1 MKDVIKFRKNTFLY
15 IAAVCIIA
23 VALIGSH
30 VLYHHLFTPNAVC
43 FAGAHPFEETDLNP
57 DAVILNL
64 NDSDFEVKIL
74 EYYDH
79 VYNKSSVLSMNYS
92 EIVEENYT
100 DIPTLIDT
108 ESNDTA
114 SYCNFSMNLS
124 LYNQIFLKNESVR
137 EMLRDGG
144 LIVIT
149 YTDKARCTHP
159 DNCDPC
165 QWFNIA
171 MDILYKGEWYE
182 ARIFNESNGNVDQI
196 HHGGKT
202 DVPYSVFSF

>member
-1 MKDVIKFRKNTFLY
+1 MRHKKLILIILSLFLTASLVLTSGCLTNDDRATFTDN
-15 IAAVCIIA
+15 
-23 VALIGSH
+23 
-30 VLYHHLFTPNAVC
+30 FTNVSQSP
-43 FAGAHPFEETDLNP
+43 E
-57 DAVILNL
+57 
-64 NDSDFEVKIL
+64 DFEVKIL

-79 VYNKSSVLSMNYS
+79 VNNRSSVITMNYS
-92 EIVEENYT
+92 EIVARNYA

-108 ESNDTA
+108 EQNETG
-114 SYCNFSMNLS
+114 SYCNFSMNLP
-124 LYNQIFLKNESVR
+124 LYNEIFLKNESVR

-165 QWFNIA
+165 QWFNVA

-182 ARIFNESNGNVDQI
+182 ARIFNESNGIVDQI
-196 HHGGKT
+196 HHGGIT
-202 DVPYSVFSF
+202 DVPYSIFSF

>member
-1 MKDVIKFRKNTFLY
+1 MRKKIILIILSLFLTTNM
-15 IAAVCIIA
+15 ILTSGCLTSDNRDITPDSTNAAQ
-23 VALIGSH
+23 
-30 VLYHHLFTPNAVC
+30 TP
-43 FAGAHPFEETDLNP
+43 D
-57 DAVILNL
+57 
-64 NDSDFEVKIL
+64 DFEVKIL

-79 VYNKSSVLSMNYS
+79 VYNESSVLSMNYS

-202 DVPYSVFSF
+202 DIPYSVFSF